1 MLKYNKMSL
10 HFHNFLWIP
19 NLQFTFSCNLL
30 YMIQPLISIFR
41 VTQVA
46 NLGEGRQIIRVKNCS
61 GPKPI
66 NWVGAWHPDD
76 TRWSNVS
83 DAIRKELDAE
93 TFHDGGE

>member
-1 MLKYNKMSL
+1 M
-10 HFHNFLWIP
+10 
-19 NLQFTFSCNLL
+19 
-30 YMIQPLISIFR
+30 
-41 VTQVA
+41 TQVA

-61 GPKPI
+61 GPKTL

-93 TFHDGGE
+93 TFHDGGKGPSINYVGRRGGRRGKPNGYATT

>member
-1 MLKYNKMSL
+1 M
-10 HFHNFLWIP
+10 
-19 NLQFTFSCNLL
+19 
-30 YMIQPLISIFR
+30 
-41 VTQVA
+41 A

-66 NWVGAWHPDD
+66 NWVGAWYPED

-83 DAIRKELDAE
+83 DSIRKELDAE